1 MVLKHANNN
10 NLTLIRL
17 LFLTSIVT
25 FLSCQKQ
32 QDVDIVSQT
41 DLYDLMECA
50 GFKTQNIVDDGD
62 YLVVEGDMVM
72 KKQDLL
78 TILEK
83 ENKALNGSNK
93 TDAYVLDAS
102 GVVTNSNTSNINYYV
117 HPTVYSLPA
126 FGAWLTA
133 IENATTAWSSI
144 PNCRITFVQTTIPS
158 SANITIYGVDMPGDN
173 NIQEVAEL
181 PSCATNQNTTN
192 LGMSTYPVNSNVG
205 KWVVI
210 PAHTATYPY
219 SYAAGERTNII
230 AHELG
235 HALGFRHSD
244 AGANCGAGGEPA
256 YGSGSEC
263 ALANGLN
270 HIFNTPDCDATSL
283 MHYTNDNTF
292 NDDDKEAACMLYPK
306 LGAGGVA
313 ISSIVPVFCGH
324 HCRNWLATIANTL
337 PWYQIRLQLRNSA
350 GQTVKSSNWVLGN
363 NPTLSLSYGFAGT
376 YTLLVQGKNY
386 KGDVIT
392 NSGGVTVV
400 VP

>member
-1 MVLKHANNN
+1 MILTHANS
-10 NLTLIRL
+10 NL
-17 LFLTSIVT
+17 
-25 FLSCQKQ
+25 
-32 QDVDIVSQT
+32 
-41 DLYDLMECA
+41 
-50 GFKTQNIVDDGD
+50 
-62 YLVVEGDMVM
+62 
-72 KKQDLL
+72 
-78 TILEK
+78 K

-102 GVVTNSNTSNINYYV
+102 GVVTNSSTSTINYYV

-144 PNCRITFVQTTIPS
+144 PNCRIKFVQTTIPS
-158 SANITIYGVDMPGDN
+158 SANITIYGVDMPNDN
-173 NIQEVAEL
+173 NIQEAAEL
-181 PSCATNQNTTN
+181 PSCATNPSPTN

-210 PAHTATYPY
+210 PARTATYPY

-244 AGANCGAGGEPA
+244 AGASCLGSAEPA
-256 YGSGSEC
+256 YISGSEC
-263 ALANGLN
+263 ALTNGLN

-283 MHYTNDNTF
+283 MHSSFNNTF

-313 ISSIVPVFCGH
+313 ISSNLQGWCGL
-324 HCRNWLATIANTL
+324 HCRLWKPTISNTM
-337 PWYQIRLQLRNSA
+337 PWYQLRLLLRNSA
-350 GQTVKSSNWVLGN
+350 GQNVKLSNWVLGDN
-363 NPTLSLSYGFAGT
+363 TTLTLNHNIAGT
-376 YTLLVQGKNY
+376 YKLIVQGKNY
-386 KGDVIT
+386 RGETVT
-392 NSGGVTVV
+392 TSGGVTVV